1 PDAGDQRQPAAD
13 PPQQPVRHLGRRP
26 ARQHGEHDHHHR
38 PVGVPELLHAALT
51 SRPRDLRDLRRS
63 PMLAGV
69 RPTVPPGP
77 AADAPAGGARIRH
90 YQPGDAPALYQ
101 ICLRTGDRGEDATGH
116 YTDPDLLG
124 HVYVGP
130 YLALAPR
137 FAFVLDDGAPVGY
150 ALGVPDTAEFA
161 RACERSWWP
170 PRRTCRRTSGPRTSR
185 SPRSSTIPRSLA
197 PPCWR
202 ATRHTCTSTC
212 CRRRKGVVTAGP

>member
-1 PDAGDQRQPAAD
+1 
-13 PPQQPVRHLGRRP
+13 
-26 ARQHGEHDHHHR
+26 
-38 PVGVPELLHAALT
+38 
-51 SRPRDLRDLRRS
+51 
-63 PMLAGV
+63 MLAGV

-170 PRRTCRRTSGPRTSR
+170 PLRQRYPDPADVPAHQRTPDQQVAALIHHPPIPGPALLARYPAHLHIDLLPQAQGRGHGRALMTRLLAALAEAGASGVHLGVAAANRRAIGFYRRLGFAEVER
-185 SPRSSTIPRSLA
+185 SPGGLMMAMPL
-197 PPCWR
+197 
-202 ATRHTCTSTC
+202 
-212 CRRRKGVVTAGP
+212 